1 MGVNFSLKLAWRNI
15 QSNKQIYLPY
25 TIAAIITVAMF
36 QMMNSLLLNPFVQER
51 SSSLVQ
57 LLGMGAIVV
66 GFFSVIFIFYTNSF
80 LMKRRKKELG
90 LYNVLGLEKKHV
102 RRVLW
107 MESTIIGIVSIVLGI
122 IVGHL
127 LGQLGFLFLN
137 YLLNLPEAMDYV
149 LSLKSMAATALL
161 FVGIFFVAYIFNA
174 LQVTF
179 SNPIKL
185 LKSGKEG
192 EKEPKSSPILFIL
205 GILTLGAGYYMSIS
219 IDNPVSAIL
228 RFFIAVL
235 LVIIGTYL
243 LFTAGSIIILKM
255 LKKNKEFYYQPGPFI
270 SVSGMLY
277 RMKQHAAGLANI
289 TILSTMVIIAISTTV
304 TIFVG
309 TEETLKNRFPE
320 ENSIT
325 VRTNYDMTGERLSGE
340 LDQLMNHITA
350 ITTEENVEIQDEIS
364 YKYMNL
370 YGYFEGN
377 TFDIREMETLGSMP
391 QMLVLLPLEDYNKA
405 AGLSET
411 LESDEVFVRSVGVTL
426 DSETL
431 ILGDQTY
438 EMKELKELPFFLD
451 ANVNLV
457 DTVIAVVPTAD
468 DVDEISAFY
477 NPNDDEY
484 LTNWLANIYWSTDA
498 TDEENLVYADVM
510 NHKISDHGLELGVF
524 YSSRDANREE
534 WLTMN
539 GGFLFL
545 GLFLGGLFTIGAAL
559 ITYFKQVSEGYD
571 DRERI
576 QIMQKVGLDKEMTR
590 KATRSQIVWMFIL
603 PILVAS
609 LHTVFAFSML
619 QKMLVLF
626 GITSKM
632 LLLSVTIG
640 VVIGFALLYW
650 IIYRITSKVY
660 LNIVE

>member
-1 MGVNFSLKLAWRNI
+1 
-15 QSNKQIYLPY
+15 
-25 TIAAIITVAMF
+25 
-36 QMMNSLLLNPFVQER
+36 
-51 SSSLVQ
+51 
-57 LLGMGAIVV
+57 
-66 GFFSVIFIFYTNSF
+66 
-80 LMKRRKKELG
+80 MK
-90 LYNVLGLEKKHV
+90 
-102 RRVLW
+102 
-107 MESTIIGIVSIVLGI
+107 
-122 IVGHL
+122 
-127 LGQLGFLFLN
+127 
-137 YLLNLPEAMDYV
+137 
-149 LSLKSMAATALL
+149 
-161 FVGIFFVAYIFNA
+161 
-174 LQVTF
+174 
-179 SNPIKL
+179 
-185 LKSGKEG
+185 
-192 EKEPKSSPILFIL
+192 
-205 GILTLGAGYYMSIS
+205 
-219 IDNPVSAIL
+219 
-228 RFFIAVL
+228 
-235 LVIIGTYL
+235 
-243 LFTAGSIIILKM
+243 
-255 LKKNKEFYYQPGPFI
+255 
-270 SVSGMLY
+270 
-277 RMKQHAAGLANI
+277 
-289 TILSTMVIIAISTTV
+289 
-304 TIFVG
+304 
-309 TEETLKNRFPE
+309 
-320 ENSIT
+320 
-325 VRTNYDMTGERLSGE
+325 
-340 LDQLMNHITA
+340 
-350 ITTEENVEIQDEIS
+350 DEIS
-364 YKYMNL
+364 YKYMDL
-370 YGYFEGN
+370 YGYFEEN
-377 TFDIREMETLGSMP
+377 RFDIHETETPGSMP

-405 AGLSET
+405 ADLSET

-431 ILGDQTY
+431 ILGDQTF

-457 DTVIAVVPTAD
+457 DTVIAVVPTAE
-468 DVDEISAFY
+468 DVDEIAAFY
-477 NPNDDEY
+477 NPNDAEY

-609 LHTVFAFSML
+609 LHTVFAFPML